1 MVIRTLLTQNGLELP
16 CVVLPIHRQLFPIG
30 KEVMV
35 YCQNRL
41 CKGYVEDE
49 DDEYI
54 AEIEVSV
61 EYLTIPEY
69 DNELQSLDQRSE
81 LFF

>member
-1 MVIRTLLTQNGLELP
+1 MVKTLLTQNGLELP

-41 CKGYVEDE
+41 YKGYTEDE
-49 DDEYI
+49 DGEYI
-54 AEIEVSV
+54 AEMEVSV
-61 EYLTIPEY
+61 EYLIIPKY
-69 DNELQSLDQRSE
+69 DDELQSIEQRSE